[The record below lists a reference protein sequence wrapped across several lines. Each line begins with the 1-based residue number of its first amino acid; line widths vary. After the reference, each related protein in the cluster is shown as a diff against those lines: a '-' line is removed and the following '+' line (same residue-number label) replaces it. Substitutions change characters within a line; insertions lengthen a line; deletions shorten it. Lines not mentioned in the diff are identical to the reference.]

1 MTRSDQPP
9 VPNIEAEL
17 EQEAD
22 RLLRE
27 SGSLRSHGIVLR
39 PDKLSARHDVRVSE
53 EELEHLA
60 HLPRDRRSTRQTQS
74 KMEDE

>member
-1 MTRSDQPP
+1 MTES
-9 VPNIEAEL
+9 EAEL

-27 SGSLRSHGIVLR
+27 SGSLKAHGIVLR
-39 PDKLSARHDVRVSE
+39 PDKRSARRDVRVSE

-60 HLPRDRRSTRQTQS
+60 SQPTDRRSTKGRRV
-74 KMEDE
+74 E